1 VETELRELDL
11 VALRH
16 AVPAHGLVAG
26 DVGTIVHVY
35 RAGNA
40 YEVEFGAAD
49 GRTLA
54 VMTLQPGALEPVTGS
69 QILHVRKLPPA

>member
-1 VETELRELDL
+1 METILREHDL

-16 AVPAHGLVAG
+16 ESRDHGLVAG
-26 DVGTIVHVY
+26 DVGTIVHIH
-35 RAGNA
+35 GDGEA
-40 YEVEFGAAD
+40 YEVEFASAD

-54 VMTLQPGALEPVTGS
+54 VMTLDDQEVEPVAGS